1 VNGPP
6 RVPSYRRHKASGQAI
21 VTIGGKM
28 IYLGRYGSAE
38 SRAEYNRII
47 AEWLARDP
55 AAPAPMSRAGDQS
68 ALTVAELILAYWRH
82 VQSYYVREGKQTS
95 HVHVVALALEPV
107 RELYGHTKAIDFGPL
122 ALKAVRQRLL
132 TDRKVRKK
140 KPGQKEER
148 RAVSRA
154 TANSLV
160 SRIRQMFRW
169 AAAEELLPAS
179 IHQALTTVAGLKKGR
194 STAREAEPVKP
205 VPDAMV
211 DAVRPHVSR
220 QVWAMVELQ
229 RWTGA
234 RPGEIVIMRGIDLN
248 MAGKVWEYRPSRHKT
263 EHHDGSNRVIFI
275 GPQAQNI
282 LRLWLKPDLAAYL
295 FSPVDAESER
305 LAEQRANRKTPR
317 WPSHQRL
324 KAKIAKGRHRK
335 LLQSHYSVATYR
347 QAIGRG
353 CDLAFPCPTLSE
365 IDDDALTDVQR
376 AELVSWQKAHRWHP
390 HRLRHTAATRI
401 RREYGLEAAQAI
413 LGHAELGTTQV
424 YAEKHLD
431 IARSIMGEIG

>member
-1 VNGPP
+1 
-6 RVPSYRRHKASGQAI
+6 
-21 VTIGGKM
+21 M

-55 AAPAPMSRAGDQS
+55 ASPAPMSRSGDQS
-68 ALTVAELILAYWRH
+68 ALTIAELILAYWRH
-82 VQSYYVREGKQTS
+82 VQSYYVRDGEPTS

-132 TDRKVRKK
+132 TDRKIRKK
-140 KPGQKEER
+140 RPGQKEER

-160 SRIRQMFRW
+160 SRIRQMFQW
-169 AAAEELLPAS
+169 AASEELLPAS

-194 STAREAEPVKP
+194 SNAREASPVKP

-220 QVWAMVELQ
+220 QVWAMIELQ

-234 RPGEIVIMRGIDLN
+234 RPGEIVIIRGTDLN
-248 MAGKVWEYRPSRHKT
+248 MAGKIWEYIPGRHKT
-263 EHHDGSNRVIFI
+263 EHLGSSRTIFI
-275 GPQAQNI
+275 GPQAQAI
-282 LRLWLKPDLAAYL
+282 LKPWLKPDLGAYL
-295 FSPVDAESER
+295 FSPADAEAER
-305 LAEQRANRKTPR
+305 SAEQRANRQTPL
-317 WPSHQRL
+317 WPSHQRC
-324 KAKIAKGRHRK
+324 KAKIKKGRHRK
-335 LLQSHYSVATYR
+335 LLGSHYSVATYR
-347 QAIGRG
+347 QAIARG
-353 CDLAFPCPTLSE
+353 CDRAFPCPTLSE
-365 IDDDALTDVQR
+365 IEETALTEVQR
-376 AELVSWQKAHRWHP
+376 AELLSWQKAHRWHP

-401 RREYGLEAAQAI
+401 RREHGLEASQAI
-413 LGHAELGTTQV
+413 LGHRVLDATQL
-424 YAEKHLD
+424 YAEKNLD
-431 IARSIMGEIG
+431 LAREIMDEIG